1 MDNTNVTI
9 NYSEYGTSTVAQ
21 DISFELADNILMK
34 LVYDKKNKSVSVSML
49 DMISDN
55 TQLEGSLDYDKVN
68 LLIKVL
74 SQLSNQI
81 KHNK

>member
-1 MDNTNVTI
+1 MNNNVAI

-21 DISFELADNILMK
+21 DISFELADNILLK

-68 LLIKVL
+68 LLIRVL

>member
-1 MDNTNVTI
+1 MNNNVSI

-21 DISFELADNILMK
+21 DISFELADNILLK
-34 LVYDKKNKSVSVSML
+34 LVYDKKNKSISVSML

-55 TQLEGSLDYDKVN
+55 TQLEGNLDYDKVN

>member
-1 MDNTNVTI
+1 MNNNVAI

-21 DISFELADNILMK
+21 DISFELADNILLK

>member
-1 MDNTNVTI
+1 MDTNVTI

-21 DISFELADNILMK
+21 DVSFELADNILMK

>member
-1 MDNTNVTI
+1 MNTNVAI

-21 DISFELADNILMK
+21 DISFELADNILLK
-34 LVYDKKNKSVSVSML
+34 LVYDKENKSVSVSML

-55 TQLEGSLDYDKVN
+55 THLEGSLDYDKVN

>member
-1 MDNTNVTI
+1 MSNEVCI

-55 TQLEGSLDYDKVN
+55 TQLEGSLDYNKVN